1 MNVTSEM
8 NALETFLLESGRDET
23 DAMNTLQDQ
32 AIISDNA
39 VWARD
44 VANMD
49 CFRAVKFLLL
59 ESDNALRL

>member
-1 MNVTSEM
+1 M
-8 NALETFLLESGRDET
+8 NALESFIAESNTNDVYS
-23 DAMNTLQDQ
+23 MNTLQDQ